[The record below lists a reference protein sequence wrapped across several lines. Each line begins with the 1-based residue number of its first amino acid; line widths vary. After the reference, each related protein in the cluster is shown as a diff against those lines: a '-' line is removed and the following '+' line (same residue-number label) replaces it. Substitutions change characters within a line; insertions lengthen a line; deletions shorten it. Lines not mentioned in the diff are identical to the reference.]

1 MKGQFM
7 LISSIVVGLIVI
19 SVASAIS
26 EVQSKEFENP
36 ETAYNL
42 EMIKDEAKTVP
53 NNQKGRENFNKLVS
67 MLPKATS
74 STYWNKKSCFNVTV
88 VSTSQRFQ
96 LNCLS

>member
-7 LISSIVVGLIVI
+7 LISSIVIGLIVI

-26 EVQSKEFENP
+26 EVQSKEFDNP

-42 EMIKDEAKTVP
+42 EMIKDEAQNVP
-53 NNQKGRENFNKLVS
+53 SNQKGRENFEKLVS
-67 MLPKATS
+67 MLPSATR
-74 STYWNKKSCFNVTV
+74 STYSNKNSCFNVTII
-88 VSTSQRFQ
+88 STNQRFR